1 MEGFAAFLYRTR
13 YPWVISLLALTLFFS
28 THTEGLDLDN
38 TLSAWFPENDE
49 HYRIYQQFRDDFGG
63 NRNLVIVIEAED
75 VFDPSILHY
84 IRESTEA
91 IEEVDWV
98 KRVYSLSTANR
109 VYGNEDGIEVKPLL
123 HGINDGMIPEIRDYT
138 LRQEILRDDLVSVD
152 ATLTSIVVTFE
163 EEKADRERARLLGE
177 IRAIMEG
184 GAIEASRIYYSGSME
199 FSKEYDRFTLQN
211 QRSFT
216 PPLIALIVV
225 SILLLF
231 RSVSKLLIVI
241 FVVGASVGWTV
252 GIYSLLG
259 YSFNVISG
267 MLIPLI
273 VILSI
278 SDSIHILEYHDE
290 ISRSRDHKKEIF
302 VSTLSYITRPC
313 LATSLTTA
321 FGLLSLTSS
330 KVPAV
335 QAFGLGSAIGILS
348 AFILSIVFV
357 PFFLSVLPEK
367 YRASKG
373 SIWLKPLGSLHRFN
387 LRNSKVLLVSMSTV
401 FLLAVTTL
409 SRIEVNTNQIDF
421 FQEESMIRRAA
432 VLLNE
437 RLSGV
442 FSVEVYLTGGE
453 GAMKEPKVLQA
464 MEEFRNRVLTYPYV
478 MKATSLADQ
487 VKMVNREL
495 EGGDPDAYRIPGSRE
510 LIAQEL
516 FLLSLS
522 RRGREEMHHIVSSD
536 YTRGRI
542 SVKMR
547 SMSSDEL
554 VETCR
559 SMEVEAREVFA
570 GTGVTPVL
578 TGSGQLFSYL
588 DHYLVESQIR
598 SFTIAFLT
606 VIVFMFI
613 FFGSWKYG
621 FLSILPN
628 LFPIVLVLGIMGLT
642 GITLNVATVTVSS
655 VALGIAADDTIHFIS
670 RFKRERREKGHDRIR
685 ALENSTIQVGRAIIS
700 TSLINILGFSILV
713 FSDFMPTVY
722 FGYLIAMT
730 MGFALIGDLV
740 FLPTSILSLWR
751 GEH

>member
-1 MEGFAAFLYRTR
+1 MEGFGVFLYRTR

-28 THTEGLDLDN
+28 THTEGLKLDN
-38 TLSAWFPENDE
+38 TLSTWFPADDE
-49 HYRIYQQFRDDFGG
+49 HYRTYQHFRDDFGG
-63 NRNLVIVIEAED
+63 NRNLVIVIEVDD
-75 VFDPSILHY
+75 VFDPSILRY
-84 IRESTEA
+84 IRDRSEA
-91 IEEVDWV
+91 IEEIDWV

-123 HGINDGMIPEIRDYT
+123 HGMNDGMIAEIRDYT
-138 LRQEILRDDLVSVD
+138 LRQELLRDDLVSAD
-152 ATLTSIVVTFE
+152 ASLTTIVVTFDE
-163 EEKADRERARLLGE
+163 ENADRERARILEE
-177 IRAIMEG
+177 IRGIMEG
-184 GAIEASRIYYSGSME
+184 GAIEETQIYYSGSME

-216 PPLIALIVV
+216 PPLIALIVI

-231 RSVSKLLIVI
+231 RSVSKLMIVI
-241 FVVGASVGWTV
+241 FVVGSSVGWTV

-278 SDSIHILEYHDE
+278 SDTIHILEYHDE
-290 ISRSRDHKKEIF
+290 VSRDRGDKKEIF
-302 VSTLSYITRPC
+302 VSTMAYITRPC

-335 QAFGLGSAIGILS
+335 RAFGLGSAIGILS

-357 PFFLSVLPEK
+357 PFFLSVLPSK
-367 YRASKG
+367 YRMSKG
-373 SIWLKPLGSLHRFN
+373 SIWLKPLGALHRFN
-387 LRNSKVLLVSMSTV
+387 LRHSRALLVSISAV
-401 FLLAVTTL
+401 FILAVSTI
-409 SRIEVNTNQIDF
+409 SRIEVNTNQTDF
-421 FQEESMIRRAA
+421 FQEDSMIRRAA
-432 VLLNE
+432 KLLNE

-442 FSVEVYLTGGE
+442 FSVEVYLTGEE
-453 GAMKEPKVLQA
+453 GSMKRPEVLRA
-464 MEEFRNRVLTYPYV
+464 MEEFQARVLIYPHV
-478 MKATSLADQ
+478 EKVTSLSDQ
-487 VKMVNREL
+487 VKMINREL
-495 EGGDPDAYRIPGSRE
+495 EGGDPDAYRIPDSRE

-522 RRGREEMHHIVSSD
+522 QHGREDLHHVVSSD
-536 YTRGRI
+536 YSRGRI

-554 VETCR
+554 VEICR
-559 SMEVEAREVFA
+559 SMEGEAGKIFA
-570 GTGVTPVL
+570 DTGVTPVL

-588 DHYLVESQIR
+588 DRYLVESQIR

-613 FFGSWKYG
+613 FFRSWKYG

-628 LFPIVLVLGIMGLT
+628 LFPIVLVLGVMGFT

-670 RFKRERREKGHDRIR
+670 RFKRERREKGHERIR
-685 ALENSTIQVGRAIIS
+685 SLENSTIHVGRAIVS
-700 TSLINILGFSILV
+700 TSMINMLGFSILV

-722 FGYLIAMT
+722 FGCLVAMT
-730 MGFALIGDLV
+730 MGFALVGDLV
-740 FLPTSILSLWR
+740 FLPTSLMSLWR
-751 GEH
+751 GRR